1 MKELTEQA
9 KHELT
14 AKALRLINNY
24 NTVDDVV
31 LKLTKQKNVI
41 EILSE
46 SKIIEK
52 EKVNAVLHEI
62 IESICKR
69 KIAEKGVNNI
79 LWTF

>member
-1 MKELTEQA
+1 MEELTEQA
-9 KHELT
+9 KLDLT
-14 AKALRLINNY
+14 VEALMLINNY

-62 IESICKR
+62 VESICKR
-69 KIAEKGVNNI
+69 KIAKKGVNNI
-79 LWTF
+79 LWTY